1 MCLILDASKYGE
13 FLDLNN
19 EDMKPVR
26 TWIGKN
32 GKIVHSPTEK
42 LKKELNKSSRMRTWI
57 DARRGT
63 DKVKII
69 DTGKVKKEERKL
81 TGLVSDDPHI
91 IALAI
96 ASNTKL
102 LVSGDKNLHTDFK
115 EKTGGSIYKKK
126 DHKHLLGPDTCP

>member
-69 DTGKVKKEERKL
+69 DAGKVKKEERKL
-81 TGLVSDDPHI
+81 TGLVSNDAHI

-102 LVSGDKNLHTDFK
+102 LVSKDPDLNTDFRK
-115 EKTGGSIYKKK
+115 KVKGKIYQYKS
-126 DHKHLLGPDTCP
+126 HKHLLRPDTCP